1 MTFHQPQLKF
11 VFCARQQM
19 PHLEMTP
26 AKHRCVSAGRSQRVK
41 HVAFTLKSRS
51 SWTRLHCFLPKNA
64 VDISFFVVNV
74 PRFRRL
80 GPGGPPLSGTDLDNW
95 ALLCAPAGQQSGTE
109 WSRPPWQPTD
119 DSPSVT
125 AQITPSP
132 ARRASVHQQSHSR
145 LDLLSASYVFKN
157 PTLKSWISPTQKVFP
172 LEHAAAGRRERHQLL
187 QPRIFI
193 RSICR
198 TATMDV
204 GHLAEHW
211 LLGLYESANIF
222 RFVLPRNSFPF
233 FL

>member
-132 ARRASVHQQSHSR
+132 ARRASGCYNRGYS
-145 LDLLSASYVFKN
+145 LGLSAEQPRWTSDIWPSTDCLDCMSQQTSFVLCSLAILFLFFCSCHVAFAFWN
-157 PTLKSWISPTQKVFP
+157 W
-172 LEHAAAGRRERHQLL
+172 HQL
-187 QPRIFI
+187 
-193 RSICR
+193 
-198 TATMDV
+198 
-204 GHLAEHW
+204 
-211 LLGLYESANIF
+211 
-222 RFVLPRNSFPF
+222 PF
-233 FL
+233 WVKTGQDYSKW